1 MEELICHSV
10 YISIGSNIGD
20 REENIKKALDF
31 IELEIGKLVRCATI
45 IETEPVDMDCSDFF
59 LNTCIEIQTCFEP
72 FTVLDKL
79 KKIEIKMGRDPI
91 HKGLNQSRIIDLD
104 IVFFGNYIVDSKEL
118 TIPHQNFRT
127 RNFVLLPLI
136 ELNPF
141 LTDPKTKLTLQQ
153 LIN

>member
-10 YISIGSNIGD
+10 YISIGSNLGD
-20 REENIKKALDF
+20 REVNIKKALDF
-31 IELEIGKLVRCATI
+31 IELEIGRLVKCATI
-45 IETEPVDMDCSDFF
+45 IETEPVAMDCSDFF
-59 LNTCIEIQTCFEP
+59 LNTCIEIQTYFEP
-72 FTVLDKL
+72 FAVLDKL
-79 KKIEIKMGRDPI
+79 KKIEVKMGRDPI
-91 HKGLNQSRIIDLD
+91 SKGLNQPRIIDLD

-118 TIPHQNFRT
+118 TIPHKNFRS
-127 RNFVLLPLI
+127 RNFVLLPMI